1 MSTYAINKRARA
13 DYQLQD
19 TFVAGIKLTGAEVK
33 SVKKGGMRLV
43 GAYVTLHAG
52 QASLINAHIGAY
64 KPAGPQPDY
73 NPTRSRPLLLKKSE
87 LRTIIGQ
94 MNTKGLT
101 LVPLR
106 AIGVRNLIK
115 IEFAIGRGKRQYEK
129 RDVLRKRE
137 ADRTIARAMRRRK

>member
-1 MSTYAINKRARA
+1 MSIYATNKRARA

-19 TFVAGIKLTGAEVK
+19 SFVAGIKLTGAEVK

-43 GAYVTLHAG
+43 GAYVTLHNG
-52 QASLINAHIGAY
+52 QASLTNAHIAAY

-73 NPTRSRPLLLKKSE
+73 DPGRGRPLLLKKSE

-94 MNTKGLT
+94 MNQKGLT

-137 ADRTIARAMRRRK
+137 ADRTINRAMRRRG

>member
-1 MSTYAINKRARA
+1 MSVYAINKRARG

-19 TFVAGIKLTGAEVK
+19 TFVAGIKLSGPEVK
-33 SVKKGGMRLV
+33 SVKLGGMRLV
-43 GAYVTLHAG
+43 GAYVTLHKDRPM
-52 QASLINAHIGAY
+52 LMNAHIGAY

-87 LRTIIGQ
+87 LRTIIGR
-94 MNTKGLT
+94 MNQKGLT

-115 IEFAIGRGKRQYEK
+115 IEFAIGRGKREYEK

-137 ADRTIARAMRRRK
+137 ADRTIDRAMRRRR